1 MSELMQN
8 FMGQLTVAPG
18 ADLYDLL
25 TLLVKGGQWRVER
38 RGFDVLL
45 TTPDRGEWVA
55 IDHTGHITAGFA
67 EA

>member
-1 MSELMQN
+1 MHDFE
-8 FMGQLTVAPG
+8 GQLTVAPG
-18 ADLYDLL
+18 SDFISLL